1 MSDHLRDLDDV
12 DGLVA
17 ADHNGLLRSAAMS
30 GAHVRAVA
38 HAVAEGALAPLAD
51 LRPRA
56 VVVVTGSSASAR
68 RAAEFVVTLL
78 AAHVDVPL
86 VVAPSLPGWIGPL
99 DVVVVAGDDPGDRS
113 YADAALRALRRRAEF
128 VAAVPVE
135 GPFADAVGAQSIADL
150 SPRLPVD
157 TRFGFVRTVA
167 ALVAVCTA
175 FGAVRMHPAPPAL
188 ADVAD
193 LLDVEAT
200 VDHPDNESFR
210 NQAKLLA
217 MRVDGRPL
225 AWAGDT
231 PASTAL
237 AEHIAATVFAVAG
250 IASAAGDEAGVL
262 AHLRVPAAAA
272 GPSTVD
278 TIFYDP
284 EFDDAPPVERPRVML
299 LTTAARSWGVEHR
312 TAAFGDVDV
321 VTEQA
326 GTAPDGVS
334 GPTSD
339 QGVAEFGDVPADLAA
354 YLTVAVRADFA
365 AAYLDLTGAAA
376 R

>member
-17 ADHNGLLRSAAMS
+17 ADHNGLLRSAATS

-38 HAVAEGALAPLAD
+38 HAVSEGALASLAD

-56 VVVVTGSSASAR
+56 VVVVTGRSASAR
-68 RAAEFVVTLL
+68 RAAEFVVALL
-78 AAHVDVPL
+78 ASHVDVPL

-99 DVVVVAGDDPGDRS
+99 DVVVAAGDDPGDRN
-113 YADAALRALRRRAEF
+113 YADAALRALRRRAEL
-128 VAAVPVE
+128 VAVVPVE
-135 GPFADAVGAQSIADL
+135 GPFADAVGAQPIADL

-157 TRFGFVRTVA
+157 TRFGFVRIVA

-175 FGAVRMHPAPPAL
+175 FGAVRTHPAPPAL

-200 VDHPDNESFR
+200 LGHPENESFR
-210 NQAKLLA
+210 NHAKLLA
-217 MRVDGRPL
+217 TRADGRAI

-231 PASTAL
+231 PAATAL
-237 AEHIAATVFAVAG
+237 AEHIAATVFTVAG

-262 AHLRVPAAAA
+262 AHLRVPAST
-272 GPSTVD
+272 GPAIVD
-278 TIFYDP
+278 AIFYDP
-284 EFDDAPPVERPRVML
+284 DFDDAPPADRPRVML
-299 LTTAARSWGVEHR
+299 LTTTARSWAVEQR
-312 TAAFGDVDV
+312 TAAFGDVVV

-326 GTAPDGVS
+326 GTLDDDAAASND
-334 GPTSD
+334 D
-339 QGVAEFGDVPADLAA
+339 HGVAEFGDVPADLAA

-365 AAYLDLTGAAA
+365 AAYLELTGVAA